1 MIIIGK
7 PKELGEELRSVRKL
21 KRLSRESVARPAKI
35 SAAYLQKLE
44 AGVVKNP
51 SPRVLYRVGSVLEVS
66 YAKLMELA
74 GYAVPEV
81 EPGGDAQ
88 PRSPLE
94 EALLAEILSEDE
106 LRAVAAF
113 VTYLKE
119 QRTGG

>member
-7 PKELGEELRSVRKL
+7 LKELGEELRAVRKL
-21 KRLSRESVARPAKI
+21 KRLSRDAVARPAKI

-44 AGVVKNP
+44 EGVVKNP
-51 SPRVLYRVGSVLEVS
+51 SPRVLHRVAEVLQVS

-74 GYAVPEV
+74 GYAVPGAE
-81 EPGGDAQ
+81 EGSQ
-88 PRSPLE
+88 FTKSSPLQQ
-94 EALLAEILSEDE
+94 ALQNEDLTEQE

-119 QRTGG
+119 QRN

>member
-1 MIIIGK
+1 MIIIGRL
-7 PKELGEELRSVRKL
+7 KELGEELAAVRKL

-51 SPRVLYRVGSVLEVS
+51 SPRVLHRVGGVLDIS
-66 YAKLMELA
+66 YGKLMELA
-74 GYAVPEV
+74 GYAAPEA
-81 EPGGDAQ
+81 EPANRAR
-88 PRSPLE
+88 PTSPLE
-94 EALLAEILSEDE
+94 EALIAEPLSEDE

-119 QRTGG
+119 QRTEG